1 MDFFCEIDHFGCI
14 QHRSV
19 HLTGS
24 KKSFLEDEVSSVM
37 TLNKLGL
44 FRSLTCAR
52 SLSFLSLSLS
62 LSLTHTLSLSLLL
75 SLSYSRHSTFLF
87 SRMISHTLVQV
98 LSHIKSLL
106 FILYDSLL
114 SLSLSLSQTNLVSV
128 TSSSLSQIFSLGRTN
143 TFSDPLSQSL
153 IQNSGTLSLSVLAR
167 SLSLLSHFHFVLSRV
182 YARFPGL
189 SAFLRKIQLFSW
201 SYFNENCCGG
211 FKWTKILSN
220 EILPLEKWDWIWNTD
235 KKNKMDLS

>member
-1 MDFFCEIDHFGCI
+1 
-14 QHRSV
+14 
-19 HLTGS
+19 
-24 KKSFLEDEVSSVM
+24 
-37 TLNKLGL
+37 
-44 FRSLTCAR
+44 
-52 SLSFLSLSLS
+52 
-62 LSLTHTLSLSLLL
+62 
-75 SLSYSRHSTFLF
+75 
-87 SRMISHTLVQV
+87 MISHTLVQV

-189 SAFLRKIQLFSW
+189 SAFLRKIQLF
-201 SYFNENCCGG
+201 FLVLFQRELLRRIQMNKNT
-211 FKWTKILSN
+211 FKWNSSAWKMRLDLKHGQKEQNGFIIADCVFQFEAQLLL
-220 EILPLEKWDWIWNTD
+220 EISAKRRSY
-235 KKNKMDLS
+235 K